1 MKVCPTCLTRFE
13 ALDWRCP
20 ACDAQ
25 VTTSSGILH
34 FAPGFIEE
42 GAGFNPAYFDE
53 LAQLE
58 SANFWFSARNRLVTQ
73 MLGCYFPQGRNFLE
87 IDCGTG
93 YVLSGIAKAFP
104 HVALTGSELFAQ
116 GLPFAAQRVPAA
128 SMFQMDARAI
138 PFENEFDVVGAFD
151 VLEHIDE
158 DERVLSQMHQAVA
171 TGGGIMLTV
180 PQHRFLWSHQDE
192 YACHVRRYEA
202 ADLRRKVEDAGFEIV
217 RMTSFVSLLL
227 PLMYLARRL
236 KQSADKPFDPLDE
249 LRIGGLTNVVL
260 KTVLNFE
267 VSLIRAG
274 LTFPAGGSLIL
285 IAMKR

>member
-1 MKVCPTCLTRFE
+1 MKICPSCHTRFD
-13 ALDWRCP
+13 AVDWRCP
-20 ACDAQ
+20 VCGAE
-25 VTTSSGILH
+25 VTTLNGICH
-34 FAPGFIEE
+34 FAPGLIEE
-42 GAGFNPAYFDE
+42 GAGFNPAYYGE

-58 SANFWFSARNRLVTQ
+58 SANFWFSARNRLLIQ
-73 MLGCYFPQGRNFLE
+73 MLGSYFPHGRKLLE
-87 IDCGTG
+87 LGCGTG
-93 YVLSGIAKAFP
+93 YVLSGIAEAFP
-104 HVALTGSELFAQ
+104 HVALAGSELFAE
-116 GLPFAAQRVPAA
+116 GLPFASRRVPAA

-180 PQHRFLWSHQDE
+180 PQHRFLWSQQDE

-202 ADLRRKVEDAGFEIV
+202 ADLRRKVEGAGFEVV

-227 PLMYLARRL
+227 PVMYLARHRRR
-236 KQSADKPFDPLDE
+236 SFNKPFDALEE
-249 LRIGGLTNVVL
+249 LRIGGLTNAVL

-274 LTFPAGGSLIL
+274 LSFPAGGSLIL

>member
-1 MKVCPTCLTRFE
+1 MKICPTCQSRFD
-13 ALDWRCP
+13 AVDWCCP
-20 ACDAQ
+20 ACGAE
-25 VTTSSGILH
+25 VAMLNGIWH

-42 GAGFNPAYFDE
+42 GAGFNPAYYGE

-58 SANFWFSARNRLVTQ
+58 SANFWFSARNRLLIQ
-73 MLGCYFPQGRNFLE
+73 MLGLYFPHSRKLLE
-87 IDCGTG
+87 LGCGTG

-104 HVALTGSELFAQ
+104 HMSLAGSELFAE
-116 GLPFAAQRVPAA
+116 GLPFAAHRVPAA
-128 SMFQMDARAI
+128 SMFQMDARKI

-151 VLEHIDE
+151 VLEHIEE

-180 PQHRFLWSHQDE
+180 PQHRFLWSQQDE
-192 YACHVRRYEA
+192 FACHVRRYEA
-202 ADLRRKVEDAGFEIV
+202 ADLRRKVEHAGFEVI

-227 PLMYLARRL
+227 PLMYLARHR
-236 KQSADKPFDPLDE
+236 KQLVDKSFDPLTE
-249 LRIGGLTNVVL
+249 LRIDGLMNAVL

-274 LTFPAGGSLIL
+274 LSLPVGGSLVL